1 MPEHYSRARRTLAI
15 AAALALVATACKK
28 QAEPPKTPLGEM
40 TSQQADTANPHTSLS
55 PGARAALDSGN
66 TLYRAGKYTEALKAY
81 QSASAQSPLN
91 AAPFFGIYM
100 AAGKLG
106 QKPLADS
113 ALAEYGKRS
122 GTSPQM
128 LNDST
133 LKSVHETDKA
143 KTPTK
148 G

>member
-1 MPEHYSRARRTLAI
+1 MSELSRRALRAVSLLALPLL
-15 AAALALVATACKK
+15 AAAACNKPA
-28 QAEPPKTPLGEM
+28 QQPKTPLSEM
-40 TSQQADTANPHTSLS
+40 AAGGTDSTTNPHTTLS
-55 PGARAALDSGN
+55 PSARAALDSGN
-66 TLYRAGKYTEALKAY
+66 TLYRAGKYADALKAY
-81 QSASAQSPLN
+81 QSASSQAPLN

-106 QKPLADS
+106 NKPLADS

-133 LKSVHETDKA
+133 LKSVHEVPA
-143 KTPTK
+143 KK